1 MCASRDRIYIPTSR
15 HTIRL
20 LESLNS
26 GGILKG
32 ISNEENN
39 QPDFDS
45 SKALESNE
53 KPIID
58 SEENAN
64 MLLSFNGDY
73 TIENVI
79 IDCRQVRI
87 GIWIKEGTV
96 ILKNCCL
103 IGDRKSS
110 TGIGIVIA
118 GNFSVYMFIFFTECI
133 CHATW
138 YFLHKCIY
146 TRAVQPVTQGLEV
159 ASSQFE
165 SGPENM

>member
-1 MCASRDRIYIPTSR
+1 MCASRDHIYIPTSR

-39 QPDFDS
+39 KPDFDS

-53 KPIID
+53 KSIIA

-64 MLLSFNGDY
+64 MLMSFNGDY

-87 GIWIKEGTV
+87 GMWVKAGTV
-96 ILKNCCL
+96 TFKNCRL
-103 IGDRKSS
+103 IGDHKSS
-110 TGIGIVIA
+110 TGVGIAIA
-118 GNFSVYMFIFFTECI
+118 GKFFMIILLRFELK
-133 CHATW
+133 HRL
-138 YFLHKCIY
+138 YLFLHFI
-146 TRAVQPVTQGLEV
+146 RIVSWHNV
-159 ASSQFE
+159 S
-165 SGPENM
+165 

>member
-1 MCASRDRIYIPTSR
+1 MCASRDHIYIPTSR

-39 QPDFDS
+39 KPDFDS

-53 KPIID
+53 KSIIA
-58 SEENAN
+58 SEGNVN
-64 MLLSFNGDY
+64 MLMSFNGDY

-79 IDCRQVRI
+79 IDCRQVRF

-96 ILKNCCL
+96 ILKNCRL
-103 IGDRKSS
+103 IGDSKSS

-118 GNFSVYMFIFFTECI
+118 GNFSVLTLNAYTTKHGIFFINAFYLLLETS
-133 CHATW
+133 
-138 YFLHKCIY
+138 FL
-146 TRAVQPVTQGLEV
+146 LEN
-159 ASSQFE
+159 FR
-165 SGPENM
+165 